1 MAFRSKIGPF
11 PHLRRNTYDL
21 KKQKIPELE
30 NIYYGKI
37 TNTDK
42 RIRLREMYHLKQKMT
57 TYNKERTYWVYVC

>member
-21 KKQKIPELE
+21 KKQKKPELE
-30 NIYYGKI
+30 NINYGKI
-37 TNTDK
+37 TKIDK

-57 TYNKERTYWVYVC
+57 T